1 MFLCYNLNMDYAQ
14 QRKADRQNAWKR
26 SKKQHDKSFNSRNQL
41 MEEKKQK
48 RFPDQEEYDD
58 LDHSF

>member
-1 MFLCYNLNMDYAQ
+1 MDYAQ